1 MRPGVGLLVCGYRD
15 EDRKSFGIWGLTV
28 RRAGKY
34 CGAAVRYENRLR
46 GNRWNESRRLFLRN
60 GNLLFLP

>member
-34 CGAAVRYENRLR
+34 CGGAVRYENRL
-46 GNRWNESRRLFLRN
+46 
-60 GNLLFLP
+60 FLP